1 MRGMNGEKQKQK
13 FMQDLPFYFL
23 QLLITMVHSYMHV
36 CLAVCKK
43 KWKKKQKV
51 VKLPDS
57 FGSTGD
63 QCCHSLQT
71 PPAASATIVR
81 LIHFCFSLQ

>member
-1 MRGMNGEKQKQK
+1 ME
-13 FMQDLPFYFL
+13 
-23 QLLITMVHSYMHV
+23 
-36 CLAVCKK
+36 K
-43 KWKKKQKV
+43 KWKKQKV

-71 PPAASATIVR
+71 PPTAFATIVT
-81 LIHFCFSLQ
+81 LTHFLSLYNEGDYMIDEFAE